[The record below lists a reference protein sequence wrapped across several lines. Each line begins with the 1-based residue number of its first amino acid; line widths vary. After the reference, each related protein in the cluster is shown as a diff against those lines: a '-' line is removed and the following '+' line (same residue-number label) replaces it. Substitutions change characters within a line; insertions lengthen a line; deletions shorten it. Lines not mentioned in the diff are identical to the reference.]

1 MTNKSKEEEK
11 EDLIKE
17 CLKLAKRE
25 LNAAEY
31 ARLLKACTPEKEEST
46 TPP

>member
-1 MTNKSKEEEK
+1 MTNKSEEK
-11 EDLIKE
+11 EKEELIKE

-31 ARLLKACTPEKEEST
+31 ARLVKACSPKKDE
-46 TPP
+46 

>member
-1 MTNKSKEEEK
+1 MTKKSQDKEK

-17 CLKLAKRE
+17 FVKLARRE

-31 ARLLKACTPEKEEST
+31 ARILKACEPEKEE
-46 TPP
+46 